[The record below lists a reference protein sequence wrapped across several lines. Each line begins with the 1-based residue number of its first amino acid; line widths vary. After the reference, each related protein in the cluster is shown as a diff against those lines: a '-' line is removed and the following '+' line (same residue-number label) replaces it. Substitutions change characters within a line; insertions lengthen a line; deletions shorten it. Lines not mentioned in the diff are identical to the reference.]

1 MFPQS
6 DSPADSSTSHK
17 AVTISHDRRKH
28 QRSSSFPFIKSLNP
42 FKRKPS
48 PTSPSADKGSTEP
61 YEVAPGIRSTGATA
75 KVFGYLDIKED
86 KHKKRRRSVG
96 ADERNRPRD
105 RPDKEKQSD
114 CSPGCSPAKI
124 LFARYKEAHTDDG
137 HDDFR
142 GRTHRRKVEEGD
154 RKRQERRDDARRERE
169 ESERRG
175 RRGRMLTVRKEDEL
189 VSRGANPRTGLV
201 TPWEANE
208 ESGEGD
214 GGGWLSRGRGYT
226 WGQAKERGS
235 SGGKWTQNEH
245 GWSLVQDQ
253 ASSPVQQREDGKAIR
268 AVSVK
273 EVEDRFVVNMPGVD
287 DPDPPS
293 ATAEQNRFYQEGV
306 ERAYR
311 KAGASHG
318 FVDPETLRTPRRGT
332 PEGPSTPP
340 NRLQKIR
347 RKEVGS
353 PASERNE
360 STDTVIVNNQARA
373 SSSQT
378 PRNDTRE
385 MPRVRIVPPSSSAS
399 QATKSPDGHHCSH
412 SPAQAQTQRPFL
424 GPRPG
429 RKNSPTMNVIPS
441 HSPLS
446 THPAPTPLQ
455 RKEPKPDETT
465 SAPQQL
471 FRTLSQYLPPLSFLH
486 PSSFANLPGSY
497 RRPTQLLPENVKNRK
512 GQHAYPTT
520 TTTTTTPTTTMEK
533 KQRPT
538 VGRQDG
544 TYSVPRANLL
554 AFEEQRKWWEQQK
567 KQAGMKPQHEKRDQ
581 SPNTDPPPAGPGV
594 GGELSPASQHRGK
607 GEKYHGWVVTNPDAG
622 DLEAP
627 VPGGELEKAVWRGKK
642 SRSPC
647 MCMKCRM
654 GRPQGAKA
662 MQTTEKRGKLA
673 GGNTIKE
680 HVRQNESRDGDGAGC
695 IPTGG
700 CLGDDTVC
708 SGNDGRTSDFKMKAL
723 VNERRRRVKVPEIPE
738 MEIPLDSEGVV
749 AGNAWFA
756 CTGQWGDEKE
766 RGDVACGYDGV
777 EEGEDEEDEDEED
790 SEMLEGAL
798 VRKMMDTWKAI
809 WEMEKRFHASSTAQT
824 VSLRLFGMVQ
834 HVLMTLN
841 PASPALRV
849 LRKKDA
855 RVEDYFN
862 AVRDLLLAGAYL
874 LVLLN
879 IILAVGKVV
888 RVAMNV
894 LLCAWWPVKAGL
906 AVVRWFAWG

>member
-465 SAPQQL
+465 
-471 FRTLSQYLPPLSFLH
+471 
-486 PSSFANLPGSY
+486 
-497 RRPTQLLPENVKNRK
+497 
-512 GQHAYPTT
+512 
-520 TTTTTTPTTTMEK
+520 
-533 KQRPT
+533 
-538 VGRQDG
+538 
-544 TYSVPRANLL
+544 
-554 AFEEQRKWWEQQK
+554 KWWEQQK